1 MPAGRPRTA
10 RLPLLRRIFGTFRGR
25 LALTYITVE
34 LSILLFAGVLIYWL
48 VTYQVYR
55 EIDER
60 IALQCRTLVDEMERT
75 PIGRWPFHLD
85 QFARHFPGTLQ
96 LVRSDGAVV
105 FASDRQLL
113 RHGGDRLPM
122 ALAEALRDETTTF
135 VSTDSLLKKA
145 NMRVVSMPVHLGDRL
160 YGVVMLGRSTQDVRT
175 VMQWI
180 YLLGGGLGLLSM
192 VISGWVGYV
201 MAGRAYAPLRQI
213 VRTARA
219 VAAGD
224 LSRRLKP
231 RGDDPEIRALE
242 EALNRMFHELEASFS
257 AQKRFTADA
266 SHELRIP
273 LTILKGEVEVALRH
287 PRSVEEYQAHLRQ
300 QLEMIGRMQRIVDD
314 LLTLARADAGQ
325 LELVQEPVDL
335 TLLLQEVGQHHL
347 ILFAREQISL
357 EMDIAEGL
365 RVNGDQRQLERV
377 IYNLLN
383 NAYKYAP
390 RRSSIYLHA
399 RAEGR
404 QVFIHVRDEG
414 PGIAEEHLEKLFV
427 RFFRADDSRARRHS
441 EGGAGLGLAICKHI
455 IQAHGGT
462 IRAES
467 APGMGAEFIITLPR
481 A

>member
-1 MPAGRPRTA
+1 MKRPDPRRFP
-10 RLPLLRRIFGTFRGR
+10 RLFRTFRAR

-34 LSILLFAGVLIYWL
+34 LSILLLAGVLIYWL

-60 IALQCRTLVDEMERT
+60 IALQCSTLVAEMERSPT
-75 PIGRWPFHLD
+75 ALWPFHLE
-85 QFARHFPGTLQ
+85 QFAKHFPGTLQ
-96 LVRSDGAVV
+96 LVNRNGEVE
-105 FASDRQLL
+105 FASDRQIL
-113 RHGGDRLPM
+113 RHGGERVPK
-122 ALAEALRDETTTF
+122 ALAEAMRGETTTF

-145 NMRVVSMPVHLGDRL
+145 NMRVVSMPVHIGHELF
-160 YGVVMLGRSTQDVRT
+160 GVVMLGRSTQDIRT

-180 YLLGGGLGLLSM
+180 YMLGGALGLLSM
-192 VISGWVGYV
+192 LISGWAGYV

-213 VRTARA
+213 IRAAKA

-231 RGDDPEIRALE
+231 RGDDPEIRSLE
-242 EALNRMFHELEASFS
+242 EALNKMFSELEASFA

-287 PRSVEEYQAHLRQ
+287 PRTPEEYQNHLRQ
-300 QLEMIGRMQRIVDD
+300 HLEMISRMQRIVND

-325 LELVQEPVDL
+325 LELVQEKIDL
-335 TLLLQEVGQHHL
+335 TLLLQEVGQHHM
-347 ILFAREQISL
+347 ILFAKEHISL
-357 EMDIAEGL
+357 EMDIGEGL
-365 RVNGDQRQLERV
+365 RVSGDPRQLERV

-383 NAYKYAP
+383 NAYKHAP
-390 RRSSIYLHA
+390 ERSSIYLHA
-399 RAEGR
+399 RSEGR
-404 QVFIHVRDEG
+404 SVHIHVRDEG

-427 RFFRADDSRARRHS
+427 RFFRADDSRVRQQADS
-441 EGGAGLGLAICKHI
+441 GAGLGLAICKHI
-455 IQAHGGT
+455 VHAHGGT
-462 IRAES
+462 IRVES